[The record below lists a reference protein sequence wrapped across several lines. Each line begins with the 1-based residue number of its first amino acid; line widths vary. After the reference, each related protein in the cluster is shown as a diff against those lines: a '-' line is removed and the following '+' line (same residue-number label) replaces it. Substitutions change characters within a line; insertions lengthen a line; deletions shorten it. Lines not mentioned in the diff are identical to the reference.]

1 MKCALPSALS
11 SLILVSVFIAWCQ
24 AETETIIEVPYK
36 KADQPKWIWS
46 WTSQWTST
54 KDGDGKVLYQVC
66 DVSSSGSE
74 PNKWIRTDVF
84 RVGDATRIDV
94 TVQYAVSNCST
105 SVSLAYCKE
114 ALKLYVYNT
123 ATQHKVPEPW
133 QTPDVYHI
141 FGITSPTN
149 RSTGSLSRNF
159 ANTEK
164 HSFLTNPSTP
174 YYYLAIQ
181 YQGGCFELYSVTISY
196 SVCPSLALP
205 TGLIQLPRTIA
216 PANGTIRVPG
226 SCAENAQPLAD
237 NATLYGNCKANGEWS
252 SQVISDRCLCKAGY
266 GRYLNGSGAVCKDC
280 PPGTYQ
286 NAPAGKKCKQCPL
299 NSVQDSNKKECICER
314 LFYRTNDESIFD
326 NCTGQPSEPRDIMA
340 SFINATLVVI
350 QWKAPSDLGGRT
362 DDYYQV
368 ECRKCGND
376 DKNCTGKCDKVEI
389 IHSPK
394 NSRKSTVKHLSV
406 FTYYQF
412 KVFSMNGVT
421 QLAEKNGEKP
431 KYAKLTKRTS
441 ESVPGVPLEMTA
453 KVLNSTSVH
462 LSWIVFAQN
471 GLITYYQISYYPVGE
486 NKEIRVV
493 NTTENS
499 IIITGLEKETK
510 YVFKVRAST
519 SVGLGPPGNITK
531 VVALPSTNENTGGFS
546 QDQLFGVVG
555 GVLAAIVLIAVV
567 VIVVACIYRKKKKR
581 RSDSKLH
588 LANSEFIPL
597 DGHKMYIDPST
608 YGSPMEALMCNAVEI
623 DSRDLKLDKNIGGGE
638 FADVYK
644 GTLSKTSISEIVA
657 VKILKPGSSTKNKED
672 FILEASIMGQFKHPN
687 VIELKGVVTR
697 SPDHPMMIVTEFMEN
712 GSLDHFLKKL
722 DGKLSVLQQVG
733 ICRGVASGMEYLSE
747 MNFIHRDLAARN
759 ILVADNM
766 ASKISDFGLSREL
779 EDNPDSEY
787 QTQGGKIPIRWTA
800 PEAIRYRKF
809 SSASDVWSYGILV
822 WEIMSFGERPYW
834 EWDNFEVMGRVDQG
848 YRLPAPMNCPK
859 TIHNI
864 MLDCWEKDKN
874 NRPKFSDIVKQ
885 LDELIRSP
893 EKISDQP
900 ASRFSTNGEAN
911 FGEVKSVEDWLTQ
924 IKMDKYADLFKQAG
938 YVNLDQVKSLEEDDL
953 KGLGIQL
960 IGHRNKMR
968 KSIKAMKIYDENK
981 A

>member
-11 SLILVSVFIAWCQ
+11 SLILASVFIAWCQ
-24 AETETIIEVPYK
+24 AETENIIEKPYK
-36 KADQPKWIWS
+36 NSQSKWIWS
-46 WTSQWTST
+46 WNSQWTST
-54 KDGDGKVLYQVC
+54 TDGDGKVFYQVC
-66 DVSSSGSE
+66 DVKSANE
-74 PNKWIRTDVF
+74 PNKWIRSNVF
-84 RVGDATRIDV
+84 LVGDAKRIDV
-94 TVQYAVSNCST
+94 TVQYAVSKCS
-105 SVSLAYCKE
+105 SVPSIQYCKE
-114 ALKLYVYNT
+114 HVNLYVYKT
-123 ATQHKVPEPW
+123 AIEHSTSGIPEPW
-133 QTPDVYHI
+133 VKPKVYHL
-141 FGITSPTN
+141 FGTTFPKILDTS
-149 RSTGSLSRNF
+149 GSLSRSF
-159 ANTEK
+159 ANNDTY
-164 HSFLTNPSTP
+164 SFLTNSTTR
-174 YYYLAIQ
+174 YYYIALQ
-181 YQGGCFELYSVTISY
+181 YRGGCFELYSVTISY

-205 TGLIQLPRTIA
+205 TGLIQLPKTIA

-226 SCAENAQPLAD
+226 SCAANAQPLAD
-237 NATLYGNCKANGEWS
+237 NATLYGNCKANGEWIME
-252 SQVISDRCLCKAGY
+252 VISDQCLCKAGY

-280 PPGTYQ
+280 PPDTYQ
-286 NAPAGKKCKQCPL
+286 NAPASKPCKPCPL

-314 LFYRTNDESIFD
+314 LFYRTNDETIFD

-453 KVLNSTSVH
+453 K
-462 LSWIVFAQN
+462 
-471 GLITYYQISYYPVGE
+471 
-486 NKEIRVV
+486 
-493 NTTENS
+493 
-499 IIITGLEKETK
+499 
-510 YVFKVRAST
+510 
-519 SVGLGPPGNITK
+519 
-531 VVALPSTNENTGGFS
+531 
-546 QDQLFGVVG
+546 
-555 GVLAAIVLIAVV
+555 
-567 VIVVACIYRKKKKR
+567 
-581 RSDSKLH
+581 
-588 LANSEFIPL
+588 
-597 DGHKMYIDPST
+597 
-608 YGSPMEALMCNAVEI
+608 
-623 DSRDLKLDKNIGGGE
+623 
-638 FADVYK
+638 
-644 GTLSKTSISEIVA
+644 
-657 VKILKPGSSTKNKED
+657 
-672 FILEASIMGQFKHPN
+672 
-687 VIELKGVVTR
+687 
-697 SPDHPMMIVTEFMEN
+697 
-712 GSLDHFLKKL
+712 
-722 DGKLSVLQQVG
+722 
-733 ICRGVASGMEYLSE
+733 
-747 MNFIHRDLAARN
+747 
-759 ILVADNM
+759 
-766 ASKISDFGLSREL
+766 
-779 EDNPDSEY
+779 
-787 QTQGGKIPIRWTA
+787 
-800 PEAIRYRKF
+800 
-809 SSASDVWSYGILV
+809 
-822 WEIMSFGERPYW
+822 
-834 EWDNFEVMGRVDQG
+834 
-848 YRLPAPMNCPK
+848 NCPK

-900 ASRFSTNGEAN
+900 ASRFLTNGEAN

-938 YVNLDQVKSLEEDDL
+938 YVNLEQVKSLEEDDL

-968 KSIKAMKIYDENK
+968 KSIKAMKIYDDNK